1 MSHPTPVERYLDFQ
15 THGLNKRHSTI
26 YREVH
31 IDIFCCISKRARK
44 NNIFKYYPY
53 FNIFKNYIRCGFFL
67 KIFLRKS
74 KREFHSSFQ
83 VSSILKK
90 ELSQKAK
97 IHLHFSKI
105 WSEKQKISSLKKKYM
120 SSASMWTSFSSCRV
134 WFYRFMPWQYF
145 FE

>member
-1 MSHPTPVERYLDFQ
+1 MSHPTPMERYLDFQ
-15 THGLNKRHSTI
+15 SHGLNKRHSTI

-31 IDIFCCISKRARK
+31 IDIFVAFQSELGRIISL
-44 NNIFKYYPY
+44 NTTLILIFLKT
-53 FNIFKNYIRCGFFL
+53 ISDVVFF

-105 WSEKQKISSLKKKYM
+105 SSEKQKISSLKKKYM

-134 WFYRFMPWQYF
+134 WFYRFMP
-145 FE
+145 

>member
-1 MSHPTPVERYLDFQ
+1 M
-15 THGLNKRHSTI
+15 
-26 YREVH
+26 
-31 IDIFCCISKRARK
+31 C
-44 NNIFKYYPY
+44 
-53 FNIFKNYIRCGFFL
+53 FFL

-105 WSEKQKISSLKKKYM
+105 WSEKQKISSLKKNYM

-134 WFYRFMPWQYF
+134 WFYRFMP
-145 FE
+145 